1 MSICITLR
9 LYVCMYVS
17 MCVCLCACMSAKTV
31 LTLRGMILTL
41 WGQFCGVWHREVCS
55 GSFGSFGSCGL
66 EGGSPWIWHVQGKS
80 HRCSTGVGSGEFGGQ
95 ADILSFLSCSLG
107 YSWLFLWC
115 DTVLC
120 PAGTCAWSK
129 TVSQSTVQ
137 DAVTHFTDD
146 QLRPKL
152 RCPWSTKVERWLSHT

>member
-1 MSICITLR
+1 MF
-9 LYVCMYVS
+9 VCMSPCVYVYVH
-17 MCVCLCACMSAKTV
+17 VCLSK
-31 LTLRGMILTL
+31 
-41 WGQFCGVWHREVCS
+41 QFWPYEAWSWHS
-55 GSFGSFGSCGL
+55 
-66 EGGSPWIWHVQGKS
+66 GGSSVVSGTGKSVVDPLGPLDPLGWRVGTPWIGHVQGKS

-107 YSWLFLWC
+107 YSRLFLWC

-152 RCPWSTKVERWLSHT
+152 RCPWSKKVERWLSHT